1 MADDYFTK
9 AEKIKQ
15 KVRNLDWEK
24 KIKLLEKDFEDKKF
38 SKEEF
43 LDKKRQV
50 YSEVLDQ
57 MSEINQEKMK
67 LNKDH
72 SAEPIEDDYLSDE
85 DLEIFQEQLTPFQY
99 MSLTKDYLGEF
110 DSQDIVFSDD
120 FRKFENLENFVHW
133 ECVKK
138 IEKLRI
144 HNNYFSCEFM
154 DKNELVIK
162 DIACLNELSKLE
174 ELVFDDE
181 GNLGD
186 RIKVDYFSSKQL
198 SNIKQLEIHGLWDLS
213 FLQNSFSD
221 NHNIYETL
229 EIIKNDLK
237 TLERAVYSGSIEA
250 TTSTNEQ
257 SNIELDSN
265 SEDVLTRHLLKLS
278 EVEDQFRQLTNK
290 FEEINFKL
298 DKLSNRL
305 SKIQADNQIRFQ
317 DIESAIT
324 SGAITTQLSSKPKT
338 DSKSEILPGSSQPQD
353 LGSIS
358 YKDTETSETS
368 QQIQSVNTTATVL
381 TETFQAEE
389 KILPQELSPKKQY
402 EFATSFL
409 KVGDYSTAERAFRE
423 FVLSNSEHELAGSAQ
438 YWYAET
444 FRIRQLYTDA
454 ASAYLEG
461 YQKYPKG
468 NKAPI
473 NLLKLGVSMVQIG
486 EKDQGCKMIN
496 GVELQYP
503 KANQSVIQKAKYES
517 KKFECIKEDS

>member
-1 MADDYFTK
+1 MRFTF
-9 AEKIKQ
+9 
-15 KVRNLDWEK
+15 
-24 KIKLLEKDFEDKKF
+24 KLIILILF
-38 SKEEF
+38 
-43 LDKKRQV
+43 
-50 YSEVLDQ
+50 Y
-57 MSEINQEKMK
+57 
-67 LNKDH
+67 
-72 SAEPIEDDYLSDE
+72 
-85 DLEIFQEQLTPFQY
+85 
-99 MSLTKDYLGEF
+99 
-110 DSQDIVFSDD
+110 
-120 FRKFENLENFVHW
+120 
-133 ECVKK
+133 
-138 IEKLRI
+138 
-144 HNNYFSCEFM
+144 
-154 DKNELVIK
+154 
-162 DIACLNELSKLE
+162 
-174 ELVFDDE
+174 
-181 GNLGD
+181 
-186 RIKVDYFSSKQL
+186 
-198 SNIKQLEIHGLWDLS
+198 LS

-237 TLERAVYSGSIEA
+237 TLERAVYSGSIEIK
-250 TTSTNEQ
+250 TSSNEQ
-257 SNIELDSN
+257 SNIELDNN

-317 DIESAIT
+317 DIESAIS
-324 SGAITTQLSSKPKT
+324 SGEITTQLSSKPKT
-338 DSKSEILPGSSQPQD
+338 DTKSEILPGSSQPQD

-368 QQIQSVNTTATVL
+368 QQIQSVDTTATVV

-389 KILPQELSPKKQY
+389 KILPQDISPKKQY

-468 NKAPI
+468 KKAPI

>member
-1 MADDYFTK
+1 MRFT
-9 AEKIKQ
+9 
-15 KVRNLDWEK
+15 
-24 KIKLLEKDFEDKKF
+24 
-38 SKEEF
+38 
-43 LDKKRQV
+43 
-50 YSEVLDQ
+50 
-57 MSEINQEKMK
+57 
-67 LNKDH
+67 
-72 SAEPIEDDYLSDE
+72 
-85 DLEIFQEQLTPFQY
+85 
-99 MSLTKDYLGEF
+99 
-110 DSQDIVFSDD
+110 
-120 FRKFENLENFVHW
+120 
-133 ECVKK
+133 
-138 IEKLRI
+138 
-144 HNNYFSCEFM
+144 
-154 DKNELVIK
+154 
-162 DIACLNELSKLE
+162 SKLI
-174 ELVFDDE
+174 LLILF
-181 GNLGD
+181 N
-186 RIKVDYFSSKQL
+186 
-198 SNIKQLEIHGLWDLS
+198 LS

-237 TLERAVYSGSIEA
+237 TLERAVYSGSIEID
-250 TTSTNEQ
+250 TS
-257 SNIELDSN
+257 SNSDSNVKIDSN

-317 DIESAIT
+317 DIETAMS
-324 SGAITTQLSSKPKT
+324 SGEITTKLSSKPKT
-338 DSKSEILPGSSQPQD
+338 DLKNEILPGSSQPQD

-368 QQIQSVNTTATVL
+368 QKIQSVDTTATVV

-389 KILPQELSPKKQY
+389 KILPQDLSPKKQY

-423 FVLSNSEHELAGSAQ
+423 FVLSNREHELAGSAQ

>member
-1 MADDYFTK
+1 MKFK
-9 AEKIKQ
+9 FKMII
-15 KVRNLDWEK
+15 L
-24 KIKLLEKDFEDKKF
+24 KLLFLFIFGIFNF
-38 SKEEF
+38 S
-43 LDKKRQV
+43 
-50 YSEVLDQ
+50 Y
-57 MSEINQEKMK
+57 
-67 LNKDH
+67 
-72 SAEPIEDDYLSDE
+72 A
-85 DLEIFQEQLTPFQY
+85 
-99 MSLTKDYLGEF
+99 
-110 DSQDIVFSDD
+110 DS
-120 FRKFENLENFVHW
+120 
-133 ECVKK
+133 
-138 IEKLRI
+138 
-144 HNNYFSCEFM
+144 
-154 DKNELVIK
+154 
-162 DIACLNELSKLE
+162 
-174 ELVFDDE
+174 
-181 GNLGD
+181 
-186 RIKVDYFSSKQL
+186 
-198 SNIKQLEIHGLWDLS
+198 
-213 FLQNSFSD
+213 
-221 NHNIYETL
+221 HNIYETL

-237 TLERAVYSGSIEA
+237 TLERAVYSGSIDISQ
-250 TTSTNEQ
+250 TTSEN

-317 DIESAIT
+317 DIEKAMSSTET
-324 SGAITTQLSSKPKT
+324 STKLTSIPKT
-338 DSKSEILPGSSQPQD
+338 DISEALPGSSQPQD

-358 YKDTETSETS
+358 YKDTETSENS
-368 QQIQSVNTTATVL
+368 QQIQSVDTTASVV
-381 TETFQAEE
+381 TENFQTEE
-389 KILPQELSPKKQY
+389 KILPQDLSPKKQY
-402 EFATSFL
+402 QFATSFL

-423 FVLSNSEHELAGSAQ
+423 FVISNSEHELAGSAQ

-473 NLLKLGVSMVQIG
+473 NLLKLGVSMIQIG

-496 GVELQYP
+496 GIELQYP

>member
-1 MADDYFTK
+1 MKFK
-9 AEKIKQ
+9 LKI
-15 KVRNLDWEK
+15 
-24 KIKLLEKDFEDKKF
+24 ILLILF
-38 SKEEF
+38 
-43 LDKKRQV
+43 
-50 YSEVLDQ
+50 
-57 MSEINQEKMK
+57 N
-67 LNKDH
+67 
-72 SAEPIEDDYLSDE
+72 
-85 DLEIFQEQLTPFQY
+85 
-99 MSLTKDYLGEF
+99 
-110 DSQDIVFSDD
+110 
-120 FRKFENLENFVHW
+120 
-133 ECVKK
+133 
-138 IEKLRI
+138 
-144 HNNYFSCEFM
+144 
-154 DKNELVIK
+154 
-162 DIACLNELSKLE
+162 
-174 ELVFDDE
+174 
-181 GNLGD
+181 
-186 RIKVDYFSSKQL
+186 
-198 SNIKQLEIHGLWDLS
+198 LS
-213 FLQNSFSD
+213 FLNNSFGD

-237 TLERAVYSGSIEA
+237 TLERAVYSGSIEVN
-250 TTSTNEQ
+250 SS
-257 SNIELDSN
+257 SNKESSVGLDSN

-305 SKIQADNQIRFQ
+305 SKIQADNQTRFQ
-317 DIESAIT
+317 DIESSIS
-324 SGAITTQLSSKPKT
+324 SGEITTQLISKPKIDT
-338 DSKSEILPGSSQPQD
+338 KNEILPGSSQPQD
-353 LGSIS
+353 LGTIT

-368 QQIQSVNTTATVL
+368 QQIQSVDTTATVL

-389 KILPQELSPKKQY
+389 KLLPQDLTPKKQY

-409 KVGDYSTAERAFRE
+409 KVGDYTTAERAFRE
-423 FVLSNSEHELAGSAQ
+423 FVLDNGEHELAGSAQ

>member
-1 MADDYFTK
+1 MRFIF
-9 AEKIKQ
+9 KIII
-15 KVRNLDWEK
+15 L
-24 KIKLLEKDFEDKKF
+24 ILF
-38 SKEEF
+38 
-43 LDKKRQV
+43 
-50 YSEVLDQ
+50 Y
-57 MSEINQEKMK
+57 
-67 LNKDH
+67 
-72 SAEPIEDDYLSDE
+72 
-85 DLEIFQEQLTPFQY
+85 
-99 MSLTKDYLGEF
+99 
-110 DSQDIVFSDD
+110 
-120 FRKFENLENFVHW
+120 
-133 ECVKK
+133 
-138 IEKLRI
+138 
-144 HNNYFSCEFM
+144 
-154 DKNELVIK
+154 
-162 DIACLNELSKLE
+162 
-174 ELVFDDE
+174 
-181 GNLGD
+181 
-186 RIKVDYFSSKQL
+186 
-198 SNIKQLEIHGLWDLS
+198 LS

-237 TLERAVYSGSIEA
+237 TLERAVYSGSIEIK
-250 TTSTNEQ
+250 TSSNEQ
-257 SNIELDSN
+257 SNIELDNN

-317 DIESAIT
+317 DIESAIS
-324 SGAITTQLSSKPKT
+324 SGEITTQLSSKPKT
-338 DSKSEILPGSSQPQD
+338 DTKSEILPGSSQPQD

-368 QQIQSVNTTATVL
+368 QQIQSVDTTATVV

-389 KILPQELSPKKQY
+389 KILPQDISPKKQY

-409 KVGDYSTAERAFRE
+409 KVGDYGTAERAFRE

-468 NKAPI
+468 KKAPI

>member
-1 MADDYFTK
+1 MRFTL
-9 AEKIKQ
+9 KI
-15 KVRNLDWEK
+15 
-24 KIKLLEKDFEDKKF
+24 ILLILF
-38 SKEEF
+38 
-43 LDKKRQV
+43 
-50 YSEVLDQ
+50 
-57 MSEINQEKMK
+57 N
-67 LNKDH
+67 
-72 SAEPIEDDYLSDE
+72 
-85 DLEIFQEQLTPFQY
+85 
-99 MSLTKDYLGEF
+99 
-110 DSQDIVFSDD
+110 
-120 FRKFENLENFVHW
+120 
-133 ECVKK
+133 
-138 IEKLRI
+138 
-144 HNNYFSCEFM
+144 
-154 DKNELVIK
+154 
-162 DIACLNELSKLE
+162 
-174 ELVFDDE
+174 
-181 GNLGD
+181 
-186 RIKVDYFSSKQL
+186 
-198 SNIKQLEIHGLWDLS
+198 LS
-213 FLQNSFSD
+213 FIQNSFSD

-237 TLERAVYSGSIEA
+237 TLERAVYSGSIEVN
-250 TTSTNEQ
+250 TSIIEK
-257 SNIELDSN
+257 SNIEPDSN

-317 DIESAIT
+317 DIESVISSGEIT
-324 SGAITTQLSSKPKT
+324 KQLSSKPKT
-338 DSKSEILPGSSQPQD
+338 DTKSEILPGSSQPQD

-368 QQIQSVNTTATVL
+368 QQIQSTDTIATVV

-389 KILPQELSPKKQY
+389 KILPQDLSPKKQY